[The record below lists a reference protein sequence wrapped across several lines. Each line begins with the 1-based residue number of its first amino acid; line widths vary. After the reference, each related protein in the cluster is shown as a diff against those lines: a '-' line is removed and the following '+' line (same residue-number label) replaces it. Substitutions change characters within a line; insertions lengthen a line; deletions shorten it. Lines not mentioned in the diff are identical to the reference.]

1 MRELRL
7 RAWARCAI
15 SAAALA
21 FAVGGLAP
29 GASAEGKYQSLIVF
43 GDSYADLT
51 LSNQPAS
58 NPLAPPGLGL
68 SVWNVYP
75 VSLAAQLGITS
86 IADVAVGGA
95 TASPTAGN
103 PSTLIFPPDLKSGN
117 LPDQVAAYLADNPS
131 VGGNDLITINIGGN
145 DIRAILENTLLNQP
159 QLNLAA
165 GYPNAV
171 LTPLNA
177 QTFASATTGY
187 AVGAIDQLVGA
198 GGKNFVL
205 GAFSTFSGLPEFQ
218 ATLQFLLQTQ
228 QIDQAT
234 AQFITAGAD
243 LYAQAYFDGLQLA
256 LAPYAQNG
264 VRVFMFD
271 LARLAEAV
279 NANPTKYGF
288 TGFICPQNGLEGL
301 ASAVC
306 GATQANP
313 TNNNPLQSQFYFGPD
328 GLHLTNA
335 GFDLVAQYMA
345 NIVMAPHTIGVQPAV
360 VSTTTGG
367 FVNSLQGRLDATRDA
382 AVVAGLGG
390 APGAGGPMGLGAT
403 AKGGAG
409 SSGFTSFA
417 LGTFLGGSR
426 SESADLAGYD
436 YESSSG
442 TAGFEFRI
450 NRNLIAG
457 VAANYTTTSAD
468 LRDGAN
474 IDLDAIQGSAYL
486 SYATTQVFAEVL
498 AAYGSHAVGLARPG
512 VLPGDTI
519 RSSTGADAYAVAAR
533 AGYLFD
539 FGSLRAGPIAGL
551 TYLHS
556 RVDGYTETGDDLLTY
571 NVSAQTLD
579 ALVGNV
585 GIRFLAPFKTASGNF
600 VVPHLN
606 IMLEH
611 QLGDDTRTLTASL
624 TQAPLLP
631 IPTALPNFESRTYG
645 RIDGGITFQLGPDA
659 SAIISAG
666 STFAR
671 DEGEDYRIS
680 AGLNYRF

>member
-1 MRELRL
+1 
-7 RAWARCAI
+7 
-15 SAAALA
+15 
-21 FAVGGLAP
+21 
-29 GASAEGKYQSLIVF
+29 
-43 GDSYADLT
+43 
-51 LSNQPAS
+51 
-58 NPLAPPGLGL
+58 
-68 SVWNVYP
+68 
-75 VSLAAQLGITS
+75 
-86 IADVAVGGA
+86 
-95 TASPTAGN
+95 
-103 PSTLIFPPDLKSGN
+103 
-117 LPDQVAAYLADNPS
+117 
-131 VGGNDLITINIGGN
+131 
-145 DIRAILENTLLNQP
+145 
-159 QLNLAA
+159 
-165 GYPNAV
+165 V

-177 QTFASATTGY
+177 QTFADATTGY
-187 AVGAIDQLVGA
+187 AVGAIDQLVNA

-205 GAFSTFSGLPEFQ
+205 GAFSAISQLPELQ
-218 ATLQFLLQTQ
+218 AQIQ
-228 QIDQAT
+228 QLIQLGLIDQAT
-234 AQFITAGAD
+234 AQFISTGAD

-256 LAPYAQNG
+256 LAPLAKDG
-264 VRVFMFD
+264 ARFFMFD

-279 NANPTKYGF
+279 NANPAKYGF
-288 TGFICPQNGLEGL
+288 TGFVCPPNESG
-301 ASAVC
+301 SPVC
-306 GATQANP
+306 GGTI
-313 TNNNPLQSQFYFGPD
+313 TSPLQNQFYFGPD

-345 NIVMAPHTIGVQPAV
+345 NIVMAPHTIGVQPAI

-367 FVNSLQGRLDATRDA
+367 FVSSLQGRLDATRDA
-382 AVVAGLGG
+382 AVIAGLGG
-390 APGAGGPMGLGAT
+390 APAADGPMGLGAT
-403 AKGGAG
+403 TKGAAG

-426 SESADLAGYD
+426 SESPDLAGYD
-436 YESSSG
+436 YESTSG

-457 VAANYTTTSAD
+457 VAGNYTTTSAD

-474 IDLDAIQGSAYL
+474 VDLDAIQGSAYL

-498 AAYGSHAVGLARPG
+498 AAYGSHAIGLARPG

-519 RSSTGADAYAVAAR
+519 RSNTDADAFAVAAR
-533 AGYLFD
+533 TGYLFD

-551 TYLHS
+551 TYIHS
-556 RVDGYTETGDDLLTY
+556 RVDGYTETGDNLLTY
-571 NVSAQTLD
+571 NVAAQTLD
-579 ALVGNV
+579 ALVGNI
-585 GIRFLAPFKTASGNF
+585 GIRFLAPFKTASGNL

-631 IPTALPNFESRTYG
+631 IPTTLPNFESRTYG
-645 RIDGGITFQLGPDA
+645 RIDGGITFQIGPDA

-680 AGLNYRF
+680 AGLNVRF